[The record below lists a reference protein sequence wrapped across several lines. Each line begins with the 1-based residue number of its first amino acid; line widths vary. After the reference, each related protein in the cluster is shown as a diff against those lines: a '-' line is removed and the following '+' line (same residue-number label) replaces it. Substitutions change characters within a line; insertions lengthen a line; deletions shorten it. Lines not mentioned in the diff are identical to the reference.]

1 MTIRLPRAGNLPRL
15 FLLALI
21 LLPQPSMASQA
32 FLDLIIDIGDA
43 IGDVSLA
50 GGDRDCS
57 AQAFNEVKT
66 ALRKGRLSGGGDWVE
81 GDEETTLT
89 GACPAS
95 KVEVIWFKGT
105 GKLLV
110 NARLGCDCTGRSPT
124 DLERGHV
131 QFIAPVTQTT
141 RPDGITA
148 YGIGPIGDIK
158 VEALCCMSRRAEPQV
173 TVFTNTGA
181 RKTPPP
187 GATQSAPQ
195 SAPATSP
202 RPAPNAAPQPAH
214 PAAPAQP
221 QPRPAPT
228 AQPQPIS
235 WSEQNPCPECVQ
247 EKRILDSIAE
257 RLAQLDVEVQ
267 STQEAIDT
275 NIRKRLQ
282 TEHRIDDIDTR
293 LDDEKGQG
301 GESFDPNTGITVRS
315 YDQGNGTV
323 KVDTLGPN
331 DELLDSYSYPRKSS
345 QELIAER
352 AGREAEVEVLEQEEA
367 RLRERLEAARQA
379 RSRAET
385 DLEQARRALRDCIET
400 RCGQSLGGPRAQV
413 ADAGL
418 AEDLPPIVEETS
430 SIATADINAGNRMA
444 EQVVLDHAAPGTT
457 PPMPEADG
465 NWSADAQL
473 EVGENPVVVTARD
486 IATGQAQDPAPALP
500 GCDGSAINQPL
511 NLGAVSEYESL
522 KKDLESAAEGLAQ
535 KALGSLFG
543 GGGGISFG
551 GGGMD
556 IPDSGPSGPDTED
569 DPIEDDL
576 KQTFTDPETDVSIK
590 VGMQLE
596 GDTLLIST
604 ELDEMP
610 ARGTL
615 HTVVLEGGDC
625 QVQTPKE
632 QILYRVEQD
641 WRLDLWWSHD
651 RWVSG
656 EHVLHEEGSS
666 FETGTSDHGTFS
678 APTIGEAK
686 AASGSGLAGVIPA
699 WRRFGFASPLGGVE
713 GMGSV
718 FEISDRE
725 KRDLINLAVHVAL
738 QQGDQIRTVVF
749 PLHVMMEAFLTRQVL
764 AQMGYRFSLEK
775 ALGGEASTTGGGA
788 AIPTQLPPEIGG
800 PSPYGGGMQQIDPP
814 SHPQPEPA
822 ESILEEIDEEIVI
835 N

>member
-21 LLPQPSMASQA
+21 LLPLPSMASQA
-32 FLDLIIDIGDA
+32 FLDLIIDTGDA

-50 GGDRDCS
+50 GGDRDCT
-57 AQAFNEVKT
+57 AQAFNDVKT

-141 RPDGITA
+141 RPDGTTA

-181 RKTPPP
+181 RKTPSP

-202 RPAPNAAPQPAH
+202 RPAPTAAPQPAH

-221 QPRPAPT
+221 QPRPAPA

-267 STQEAIDT
+267 ATQEAIDT

-331 DELLDSYSYPRKSS
+331 GELLDSYSYPRKSS

-352 AGREAEVEVLEQEEA
+352 AERAAEVEALEQEEA
-367 RLRERLEAARQA
+367 RLRERLEAAQQA
-379 RSRAET
+379 RSRTET

-400 RCGQSLGGPRAQV
+400 RCGQSLDGPHAQV
-413 ADAGL
+413 ADAGP
-418 AEDLPPIVEETS
+418 AEDLPPIIEETPG
-430 SIATADINAGNRMA
+430 IAAADINAGNRMA
-444 EQVVLDHAAPGTT
+444 EQVVLDDTAAGP
-457 PPMPEADG
+457 
-465 NWSADAQL
+465 AQ
-473 EVGENPVVVTARD
+473 E
-486 IATGQAQDPAPALP
+486 PAPASP

-569 DPIEDDL
+569 DPIDDDL
-576 KQTFTDPETDVSIK
+576 KQTFTDPETGASIK
-590 VGMQLE
+590 VGMQLD
-596 GDTLLIST
+596 GDKLLVST

-641 WRLDLWWSHD
+641 WRLDIWWSHD
-651 RWVSG
+651 RWVNG

-666 FETGTSDHGTFS
+666 FETGTIDHGTFS
-678 APTIGEAK
+678 APTTGAAK
-686 AASGSGLAGVIPA
+686 AASGSGLAGVVPA

-738 QQGDQIRTVVF
+738 QQGDQVRTVVF

-775 ALGGEASTTGGGA
+775 ALGGEASTTGGGS
-788 AIPTQLPPEIGG
+788 AIPTQLPPGIGG